1 MIKLLDCTLRDG
13 GYYTNWDFDKN
24 LVREYL
30 NYIEKLPIE
39 YIEIGYRS
47 KLKDEYFGEYFYL
60 PFNTIEFIKNNT
72 SKKLSI
78 MLNVKDCL
86 DIDLKELL
94 DDIKEDIDII
104 RLAID
109 PNKIEDGLNVAKT
122 LKEAGFKVGFN
133 LMYIS
138 KIEDNHKIYKYL
150 KEIEK
155 YGDIL
160 YLVDSYGAIFP
171 NSLEKLI
178 QNIQKSISL
187 PLGFHGHNNLELAF
201 SNTLVAIKNGIE
213 YIDSTILGMGRGAG
227 NLKTEL
233 FLTYLKTNNNF
244 DVDLNI
250 LSKLVELFKPLQDKY
265 KWGTNFAYIVS
276 GSYSLPQKDVM
287 EALEINRYSITSIIN
302 KLTNNF
308 DNLPVFQPIKSFER
322 AIIIGG
328 GNSVKNHL
336 EVIKLFL
343 KQNDDILVIHSTSK
357 YINLF
362 EDIKNYQIF
371 AISGD
376 EITKLEILPSSSIS
390 VFITNPN
397 PIKLN
402 IKDNRFYRL
411 KSIDFTLYNDSPL
424 SVSLEITNLLNIKDI
439 YLIGYDGYNETKNK
453 KELYLMQETQSIIDE
468 FDKKLICLTKT
479 NYKNIVQSSVF
490 GMIK

>member
-13 GYYTNWDFDKN
+13 GYYTSWDFDKN

-47 KLKDEYFGEYFYL
+47 SLKEEYFGEYFYL
-60 PFNTIEFIKNNT
+60 PMNTIKFIKDNT

-86 DIDLKELL
+86 NVDLKELL
-94 DDIKEDIDII
+94 GDVKKDIEII
-104 RLAID
+104 KLAID
-109 PNKIEDGLNVAKT
+109 PNKIENGLNIAKI
-122 LKEAGFKVGFN
+122 LKEVGFKVGFN

-138 KIEDNHKIYKYL
+138 KIDDNHKIYNYL
-150 KEIEK
+150 TKIEE

-171 NSLEKLI
+171 NNLEKLI
-178 QNIQKSISL
+178 QNIQKNISL

-201 SNTLVAIKNGIE
+201 SNALTAINNDVE

-233 FLTYLKTNNNF
+233 FLTYLKNNYNF
-244 DVDLNI
+244 DIDLNI

-308 DNLPVFQPIKSFER
+308 DRLPIYQGEKKFKK
-322 AIIIGG
+322 ALIIGG
-328 GNSVKNHL
+328 GESVKNCI
-336 EVIKLFL
+336 EAIKLFL
-343 KQNDDILVIHSTSK
+343 KQNNDIAVIHSTSK
-357 YINLF
+357 YIHLF
-362 EDIKNYQIF
+362 EDIKNHQIF

-376 EITKLEILPSSSIS
+376 EITKLEKLPNNIDFF
-390 VFITNPN
+390 VTNPN

-402 IKDNRFYRL
+402 IKDERFYQL
-411 KSIDFTLYNDSPL
+411 ESIDFTDIKDSPL
-424 SVSLEITNLLNIKDI
+424 SVSLEITNILNIKDI
-439 YLIGYDGYNETKNK
+439 YLVGYDGYNETKNK
-453 KELYLMQETQSIIDE
+453 KELYLMQETQSIIDN
-468 FDKKLICLTKT
+468 FNKKLISLTKT